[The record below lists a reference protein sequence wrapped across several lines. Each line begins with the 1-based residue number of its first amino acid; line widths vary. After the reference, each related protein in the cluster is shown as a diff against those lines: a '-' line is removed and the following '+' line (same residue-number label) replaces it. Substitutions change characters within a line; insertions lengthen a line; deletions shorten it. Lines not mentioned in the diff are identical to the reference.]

1 MTCFWDSILR
11 SLTQDELNILG
22 SNRNNR
28 DLIQSFKN
36 KNKLCENISWQ
47 GEPLHKKLLEE
58 NMEAIKEYNIGG
70 IGSGHLCSTCDPFLC
85 LLCELLKINI
95 NNNYC
100 NHMIK
105 YTIKDNKRTLNF
117 NSNTGHFSN

>member
-1 MTCFWDSILR
+1 MTCFWDSILK
-11 SLTQDELNILG
+11 SLSDYDLQLLN
-22 SNRNNR
+22 SKRNNIS
-28 DLIQSFKN
+28 LIESLKN
-36 KNKLCENISWQ
+36 KNVLCENILWQ
-47 GEPLHKKLLEE
+47 GENLHKKLLEE
-58 NMEAIKEYNIGG
+58 NLDAIKEYNIGG
-70 IGSGHLCSTCDPFLC
+70 IGSGHLCSSCDPFLC

-95 NNNYC
+95 NHNYC

>member
-11 SLTQDELNILG
+11 SLTQEELELLRT
-22 SNRNNR
+22 NRNNH
-28 DLIQSFKN
+28 DLIQSLKN
-36 KNKLCENISWQ
+36 NNKLCENIFWQ
-47 GEPLHKKLLEE
+47 GEPLQKKLLEE
-58 NMEAIKEYNIGG
+58 NMEAIKEYNISG
-70 IGSGHLCSTCDPFLC
+70 ISSGHLCSTCEPFLC

-95 NNNYC
+95 NHNYC
-100 NHMIK
+100 NNMIK

>member
-11 SLTQDELNILG
+11 SLTQEELDLLRT
-22 SNRNNR
+22 NRNNR
-28 DLIQSFKN
+28 DLIQSLKN
-36 KNKLCENISWQ
+36 NNKLCENITWQ

-85 LLCELLKINI
+85 LICELLKINI
-95 NNNYC
+95 NHNYC

-117 NSNTGHFSN
+117 NSNTGHFS